1 MIKAIENKD
10 RRVQAQYLV
19 DGVVVTLC
27 KPGKV
32 RKGERTWVGGS
43 KYTVAGLG
51 GKAVALRNQGLAK
64 AKG

>member
-27 KPGKV
+27 KPGRV
-32 RKGERTWVGGS
+32 RKGERTWRAVRGSVANMGHQAATLTGGGMN
-43 KYTVAGLG
+43 VRRG
-51 GKAVALRNQGLAK
+51 
-64 AKG
+64 